1 MESKTYAALR
11 EVADGS
17 LFVVPANFAVRG
29 RQRSMWQPWRS
40 AATAHI
46 IKDHKGGASAAGRE
60 SLHDVEHT

>member
-11 EVADGS
+11 EVTDGS
-17 LFVVPANFAVRG
+17 LFVVSANFAVCG
-29 RQRSMWQPWRS
+29 PQRSMWRPWRS

-46 IKDHKGGASAAGRE
+46 MKDYKGGASAAGRE